1 MQTNSKINW
10 KLSAFLIIETI
21 LYLLI
26 MAFNNKWYMFA
37 SIGLCLLYAI
47 ANSKTGDRFIVA
59 ALSFT
64 LAADF
69 FLVLCTEQQ
78 RLWGMI
84 FFLGAQT
91 MYAIRLQ
98 LMRFRLS
105 LLLIRIGLSMTAL
118 LITWM
123 VLKENVDALAL
134 ISLCYYAN
142 LVMNI
147 VEGFTQFRKNKPFPI
162 GLVLFLLCDTVI
174 GLQMMAS
181 TYIPMSDTTVLYQI
195 LYPGFNLAWF
205 FYLPSQVLLSISG
218 SCNKRN
224 NKEEAL

>member
-1 MQTNSKINW
+1 MPTNRIHKI
-10 KLSAFLIIETI
+10 KLFGFIFIESI

-26 MAFNNKWYMFA
+26 MAINNKWCMFA
-37 SIGLCLLYAI
+37 SIALCLIYSI
-47 ANSKTGDRFIVA
+47 TCVKKEVHFITA

-64 LAADF
+64 LIADF
-69 FLVLCTEQQ
+69 FLVLCSEQQ

-91 MYAIRLQ
+91 MYAIHLQ
-98 LMRFRLS
+98 TKRFRWS
-105 LLLIRIGLSMTAL
+105 LLWIRISLSAIAL
-118 LITWM
+118 LITIL
-123 VLKENVDALAL
+123 VLKDSADALAL

-147 VEGFTQFRKNKPFPI
+147 IEGFTQFSCNRLFPI

-181 TYIPMSDTTVLYQI
+181 TYIPISDTSVLYSI

-205 FYLPSQVLLSISG
+205 FYLPSQVLLAISG
-218 SCNKRN
+218 GCNISN
-224 NKEEAL
+224 NKEEVS